1 MPRRDLEPQGRGSI
15 PAARFFAVP
24 IASPLHAPAPPQAS
38 TTPPVLT
45 PMSSRGL
52 EPQSRGSI
60 HRARFLV
67 TPLASQPRAIA
78 LHPRSKYARPGP
90 AYAHAH
96 AQQRLGTA
104 RSRFD
109 SSRALF
115 RRTPRFPA
123 SRMLPPRPKHAQ
135 TPPNAHVHVQQRLG
149 TARLR
154 FDSPC
159 ALSRR
164 TPLAS
169 QRIAAAPP
177 QTRPAPSMPE
187 QMHSGSLE
195 LQGRGSIPLA
205 RSLIAP
211 LAQQSLGTARLRF
224 GSP

>member
-1 MPRRDLEPQGRGSI
+1 MPTPMPRRDLEPQGRASI

-45 PMSSRGL
+45 PMSSKGL
-52 EPQSRGSI
+52 EPQGRGSI
-60 HRARFLV
+60 PRARFLV
-67 TPLASQPRAIA
+67 TPLALQPRS
-78 LHPRSKYARPGP
+78 RYARPGP

-123 SRMLPPRPKHAQ
+123 SRMFPPRPKHAQ
-135 TPPNAHVHVQQRLG
+135 TPPNAHAHVQQRLG

-159 ALSRR
+159 TLSRR

-187 QMHSGSLE
+187 QMQSGSLE